1 MIAPTEK
8 YDLNKNN
15 KEINEDFSNYSI
27 SSNLTFYEKLNN
39 ETKKDILF
47 LIKSG

>member
-8 YDLNKNN
+8 YDLNENN

-27 SSNLTFYEKLNN
+27 SSKPY
-39 ETKKDILF
+39 IL
-47 LIKSG
+47 